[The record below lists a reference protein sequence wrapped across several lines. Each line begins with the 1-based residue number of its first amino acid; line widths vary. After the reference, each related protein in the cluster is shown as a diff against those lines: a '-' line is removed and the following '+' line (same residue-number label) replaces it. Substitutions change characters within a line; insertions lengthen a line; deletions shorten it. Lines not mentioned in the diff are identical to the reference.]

1 MLERPDRKEKWMASP
16 GSKKPPEVQ
25 SILVI
30 HQGALGDF
38 ILALPALQTIRK
50 AFRQARSVIMGYP
63 RILGLV
69 HERFYADDIFSVD
82 QKGMASFFNREGGL
96 DFSLS
101 EFFKTFDLVVVFGK
115 DGEGAI
121 IRNLRRVCQGRI
133 LSISSF
139 PPWTEKIHITH
150 HLLKQLERYGI
161 RASESY
167 PRLYLKKSDRAWAR
181 DFWESKGIT
190 PEERSKVII
199 LHPGSGSKKKAWP
212 LDRFL
217 SLARTL
223 QDRLGS
229 RMLVV
234 LGPAEGPDVR
244 MAFEGVGLSAPV
256 LAKGLTL
263 LQLASVMEGCRFFV
277 GNDSG
282 ISHMAAALG
291 LPTLAI
297 FGPTDQRVWSPRGE
311 ETVVVCREIHCS
323 PCPQERFFQC
333 RDSECLKAVE
343 VKEVLEGLE
352 EIGID
357 LKP

>member
-1 MLERPDRKEKWMASP
+1 MASP
-16 GSKKPPEVQ
+16 GSKKTPEVQ

-38 ILALPALQTIRK
+38 ILALPALETLRK
-50 AFRQARSVIMGYP
+50 AFRHARCVIMGYP

-82 QKGMASFFNREGGL
+82 QKGMASFFNREGNL
-96 DFSLS
+96 DFTLS
-101 EFFKTFDLVVVFGK
+101 EFFKTFDLIVVFGK
-115 DGEGAI
+115 DGEGTVTG
-121 IRNLRRVCQGRI
+121 NLRRVCQGQV

-139 PPWTEKIHITH
+139 PAWDEKVHITD
-150 HLLKQLERYGI
+150 HLLRQLDQYGLP
-161 RASESY
+161 AAQPN
-167 PRLYLKKSDRAWAR
+167 PRLYLKKSDREWAR
-181 DFWESKGIT
+181 DFWESKGVT
-190 PEERSKVII
+190 PDEQSKVII
-199 LHPGSGSKKKAWP
+199 LHSGSGSKKKAWP

-234 LGPAEGPDVR
+234 LGPAEGSDVR
-244 MAFEGVGLSAPV
+244 KAYEEAGPSAPV

-263 LQLASVMEGCRFFV
+263 LQLASVMEGCWFFV

-282 ISHMAAALG
+282 ISHMAAALR

-311 ETVVVCREIHCS
+311 ETFVVSRGIHCS

-333 RDSECLKAVE
+333 RDSECLKAIE
-343 VKEVLEGLE
+343 VSEVLEGLK
-352 EIGID
+352 EIGIHFRS
-357 LKP
+357 

>member
-1 MLERPDRKEKWMASP
+1 MASP

-38 ILALPALQTIRK
+38 ILALPALEIIRK

-63 RILGLV
+63 RILELV
-69 HERFYADDIFSVD
+69 HERFYADDTFSVD
-82 QKGMASFFNREGGL
+82 QKGMASFFNREGSL
-96 DFSLS
+96 DVTLS
-101 EFFKTFDLVVVFGK
+101 EFFKTFDLIVVFGK
-115 DGEGAI
+115 DGAGTI
-121 IRNLRRVCQGRI
+121 IGNLRRVCQGRI
-133 LSISSF
+133 LSINSF
-139 PPWTEKIHITH
+139 PPWGEKVHISDY
-150 HLLKQLERYGI
+150 LLKQLDQYGI
-161 RASESY
+161 RASESH
-167 PRLYLKKSDRAWAR
+167 PKLYLKKSDREWAR
-181 DFWESKGIT
+181 DFWQSKGMT

-217 SLARTL
+217 SLARML

-234 LGPAEGPDVR
+234 LGPAEGPDVQK
-244 MAFEGVGLSAPV
+244 AFETAGPDAPV

-263 LQLASVMEGCRFFV
+263 LQLASVIDRCRFFV

-297 FGPTDQRVWSPRGE
+297 FGPTDRRVWSPRGE

-333 RDSECLKAVE
+333 KDSECLKAVE

-352 EIGID
+352 EIGIE
-357 LKP
+357 LKS

>member
-1 MLERPDRKEKWMASP
+1 MASP

-38 ILALPALQTIRK
+38 ILALPALETLRK
-50 AFRQARSVIMGYP
+50 AFRHARSVIMGYP

-82 QKGMASFFNREGGL
+82 QKGMASFFNRDGNL
-96 DFSLS
+96 DFTLS
-101 EFFKTFDLVVVFGK
+101 EFFKTFDLIIVFGN
-115 DGEGAI
+115 DGEGTI
-121 IRNLRRVCQGRI
+121 IGNLRRVCQGQV
-133 LSISSF
+133 LSVNSF
-139 PPWTEKIHITH
+139 PAWEEKVHITDY
-150 HLLKQLERYGI
+150 LLKQLDQYGLS
-161 RASESY
+161 AAQPN
-167 PRLYLKKSDRAWAR
+167 PRLYLKKSDREWAR
-181 DFWESKGIT
+181 DFWESKGVT
-190 PEERSKVII
+190 PEERSKVIV

-244 MAFEGVGLSAPV
+244 KVFEEAGLNAPV
-256 LAKGLTL
+256 VAKGLTL
-263 LQLASVMEGCRFFV
+263 LQLASVMEGCWFYV

-282 ISHMAAALG
+282 ISHMAAALK

-311 ETVVVCREIHCS
+311 ETFVVCRGIHCS
-323 PCPQERFFQC
+323 PCSQERFFQC

-343 VKEVLEGLE
+343 VGEVLEGLK
-352 EIGID
+352 EIGIH
-357 LKP
+357 LRC